1 MNLLGK
7 EQEGAVEDSS
17 VGSLLREWREKR
29 RLSQLALSLDAGV
42 SARHLSFLETGRS
55 RPSRAMIATLA
66 EALDIPLRIRN
77 DLLLAAGFAP
87 LYRESSLELLGSV
100 HVRRAIELIL
110 TKQEPYP
117 AVVMDRRWN
126 LLTANRAAELFFG
139 RLIDLTTVA
148 PPWNIL
154 RLMFDPHGL
163 RPYVV
168 DWEGTARALVGRARR
183 EALCGVVDSE
193 LQALLDELAEPG
205 APPRPSLPEA
215 PGSELPVLPVEFE
228 KSGVRERYFSTITT
242 LGTPQDVTLQEL
254 RIECFFPADEATAE
268 LAASRA

>member
-1 MNLLGK
+1 MGDK
-7 EQEGAVEDSS
+7 G
-17 VGSLLREWREKR
+17 VGSLLRDWREKR
-29 RLSQLALSLDAGV
+29 RLSQLALSLDTGV

-55 RPSRAMIATLA
+55 RPSRRMIATLA
-66 EALDIPLRIRN
+66 EALDVPLRIRN
-77 DLLLAAGFAP
+77 DMLLAAGFAP

-100 HVRRAIELIL
+100 HVRRAIDLIL

-117 AVVMDRRWN
+117 AVVMDRGWN
-126 LLTANRAAELFFG
+126 LLTANRAAERFFG
-139 RLIDLTTVA
+139 RLIDLASVH
-148 PPWNIL
+148 PPWNVL

-168 DWEGTARALVGRARR
+168 NWESTARALVGRARR

-193 LQALLDELAEPG
+193 LEVLLAELVELGGPL
-205 APPRPSLPEA
+205 RPSCEPET

-228 KSGVRERYFSTITT
+228 KSGLRERYFSTITT

-254 RIECFFPADEATAE
+254 RIECFFPADDATAE
-268 LAASRA
+268 AAASRADGE